1 MKKCCIMIAFYVF
14 SCGILYCK
22 SLDNNYQYFINPEGW
37 SLPDKKLFSL
47 DSEKRI
53 NLGGELNIQI
63 IQQIYKYNDINKDY
77 HYYIERFDDYGV
89 YLDEFYR
96 FLISGYV
103 VCLIRTK
110 NGEKILFYDINS
122 FAERGVFLEDGSY
135 ETTEWNYG
143 FSVLLTDFNLDGC
156 FDRLYPLFGGELS
169 DVVLTTKEDIEKVKD
184 FFPFRKMFL
193 HLLTFYD
200 LSFLDNKK

>member
-1 MKKCCIMIAFYVF
+1 MQSIFCKIIETNAEF
-14 SCGILYCK
+14 LY
-22 SLDNNYQYFINPEGW
+22 
-37 SLPDKKLFSL
+37 
-47 DSEKRI
+47 
-53 NLGGELNIQI
+53 
-63 IQQIYKYNDINKDY
+63 
-77 HYYIERFDDYGV
+77 
-89 YLDEFYR
+89 
-96 FLISGYV
+96 
-103 VCLIRTK
+103 
-110 NGEKILFYDINS
+110 LFYDINS